1 MNDLK
6 NNQAYFSNKD
16 YVKNY
21 QRYYK
26 LEEFHSYGFDYH
38 TVVILYYLLPS
49 SYNPDCSQN

>member
-16 YVKNY
+16 YTNNY
-21 QRYYK
+21 QKYYK

-49 SYNPDCSQN
+49 SYDPDCSQN